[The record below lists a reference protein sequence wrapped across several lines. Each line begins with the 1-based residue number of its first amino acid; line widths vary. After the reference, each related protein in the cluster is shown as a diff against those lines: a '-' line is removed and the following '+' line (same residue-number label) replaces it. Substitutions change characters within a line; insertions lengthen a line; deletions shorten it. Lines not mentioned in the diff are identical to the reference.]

1 MHFRPLQ
8 SQHYTHSLTRTCPTL
23 HRLVEDTAWHPVTE
37 AEMAKWDPTSAAL
50 YKIFLGTPL
59 KLWASVGH
67 WWIWHFDL
75 DKYTEKQRPRVIIS
89 LAVVYA
95 FMFFGLGALTY
106 YTGIGGLVKYWLMP
120 WLGYHFW
127 MSTFTVVHHT
137 APHIPF
143 KPAGEWNAAKAQL
156 SGTVHCDFPQ
166 WWVTKTAGW
175 LGLHAVTTS
184 VQDTQM
190 HTVKGARGRHVIQAA
205 GLEMVVQFM

>member
-1 MHFRPLQ
+1 MHHHVP
-8 SQHYTHSLTRTCPTL
+8 HHPT
-23 HRLVEDTAWHPVTE
+23 RLVEDTAWHPVTE

-50 YKIFLGTPL
+50 YKTFLGTPL
-59 KLWASVGH
+59 KLFASVGH

-166 WWVTKTAGW
+166 WWVRYAGMQQ
-175 LGLHAVTTS
+175 
-184 VQDTQM
+184 VQRVV
-190 HTVKGARGRHVIQAA
+190 HAA
-205 GLEMVVQFM
+205 GVRVGRMQKSHLLLLLGDTGLVLFEYRIK